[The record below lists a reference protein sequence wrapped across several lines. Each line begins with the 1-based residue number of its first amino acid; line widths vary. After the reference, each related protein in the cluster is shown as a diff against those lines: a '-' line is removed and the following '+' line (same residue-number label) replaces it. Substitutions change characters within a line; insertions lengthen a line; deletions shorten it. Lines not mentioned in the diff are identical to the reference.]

1 MDINAD
7 KLKQSVV
14 RQIETERPQLQE
26 LALKIHANPE
36 LGLQEFKACEWLT
49 QHLTQRG
56 FNIERGICEMP
67 TAFRATYGQGKPAIA
82 LLAEYDAL
90 PGVGH
95 ACGHNLICTIAIG
108 AAVASKMAVD
118 RYGGSIVVIGT
129 PAEENYGGKIV
140 MASKGAFSGLDAAM
154 LVHPDAVDIAVVPAI
169 ACQQMNVEFF
179 GKAAHASA
187 NPAAGINALDA
198 MILSFNSINALR
210 QHIQS
215 TARIHGIIT
224 DGGQAANIVPAHSAG
239 EFYVRAADDAYL
251 DELLQKVLNCFIG
264 AAAATGARLEY
275 KPDVLRYASMHSNM
289 TLAQL
294 YVSNM
299 HSVGREVK
307 LSESN
312 VPLNVGSTDMG
323 NVSWVTAAIHP
334 MLAIAPKGISQHT
347 VEFAAAAASEAG
359 INGLIDA
366 AKAVAMTVVDLLS
379 NAETM
384 QKVRDEFKQGKLQE
398 KNDNCC

>member
-1 MDINAD
+1 MDINTD
-7 KLKQSVV
+7 KLKQSIVL
-14 RQIETERPQLQE
+14 QIETERPQLQE

-36 LGLQEFKACEWLT
+36 LGLREFKACEWLT
-49 QHLTQRG
+49 QYLIQRD

-67 TAFRATYGQGKPAIA
+67 TAFRATYGKGKPYIG

-90 PGVGH
+90 PGIGH

-140 MASKGAFSGLDAAM
+140 MARKGAFSDLDAAI
-154 LVHPDAVDIAVVPAI
+154 LVHPDAVDIAVQPAI

-198 MILSFNSINALR
+198 MILSFNNINALR
-210 QHIQS
+210 QQIQS

-275 KPDVLRYASMHSNM
+275 KPDVLRYANMLSNI
-289 TLAQL
+289 TLARL
-294 YVSNM
+294 YVNNM
-299 HSVGREVK
+299 HAIGREVK
-307 LSESN
+307 LSESKI
-312 VPLNVGSTDMG
+312 PLNVGSTDMG

-347 VEFAAAAASEAG
+347 AEFAAAAASDAG
-359 INGLIDA
+359 IHGLFDA

-384 QKVRDEFKQGKLQE
+384 QKVGEEFKQGQLQE
-398 KNDNCC
+398 KK

>member
-1 MDINAD
+1 MNINID
-7 KLKQSVV
+7 RLKQASV
-14 RQIETERPQLQE
+14 RQIASERLQLQE
-26 LALKIHANPE
+26 LSLKIHANPE
-36 LGLQEFKACEWLT
+36 LGLREFKACEWLT
-49 QHLTQRG
+49 QYLMQRG

-67 TAFRATYGQGKPAIA
+67 TAFRATYGKGKPVIA

-95 ACGHNLICTIAIG
+95 ACGHNLICTIAVG
-108 AAVASKMAVD
+108 AAVASKLVVD
-118 RYGGSIVVIGT
+118 HCGGSIVVIGT

-140 MASKGAFSGLDAAM
+140 MARKGAFSDLDAAM
-154 LVHPDAVDIAVVPAI
+154 LVHPDVADIAVVPSI

-179 GKAAHASA
+179 GKSAHASA

-294 YVSNM
+294 YVRNM
-299 HSVGREVK
+299 ESVGREVK
-307 LSESN
+307 LCESKI
-312 VPLNVGSTDMG
+312 PLNVGSTDMG
-323 NVSWVTAAIHP
+323 NVSCVTAAIHP
-334 MLAIAPKGISQHT
+334 MLAIAPKGISQHSA
-347 VEFAAAAASEAG
+347 EFAAAAASETG
-359 INGLIDA
+359 INDMLDA
-366 AKAVAMTVVDLLS
+366 AKAIAMTVVDLLS
-379 NAETM
+379 RAEIL
-384 QKVRDEFKQGKLQE
+384 QKVRQEFEQGQFQE
-398 KNDNCC
+398 KK